1 MQSYNSVLIVDDDP
15 VQIAVL
21 TAYFSGLKAKSIRG
35 AEDSTV
41 ALDILSKNS
50 TDFDLI
56 VTDIQMPNMDGI
68 EFMRHLK
75 ELDYKGELAI
85 ISGVKDNLIDHA
97 ARLAKL
103 HKLQLIGQINKPLKK
118 SALDALF
125 LSQRSNHDLVDNAGE
140 FRYTNAD
147 FAKALSNSEFK
158 PYYQPKVDVQN
169 GQIIGAEALVRW
181 IKPDYGIIVPDLFI
195 PFAEKNGFMEE
206 LTFLVFEQVLSDLD
220 GFLSL
225 GPELTFAFNLPP
237 TMINKVALPAQLMT
251 RMNSA
256 NVTSD
261 SISFEITENSVLN
274 LEPATLEVLSRLRI
288 YDFDVAID
296 DFGTGS
302 SNINI
307 LKDFP
312 YSELKLD
319 KSYVSTIATDNFS
332 KEVVIA
338 AIKLARQQGMCIVA
352 EGVED
357 RQTWDII
364 REMGI
369 EYAQGYYFAKPMDA
383 PHFCEYITNQ
393 QDDCDSDAA

>member
-1 MQSYNSVLIVDDDP
+1 MQNYNSVLIVDDDP

-21 TAYFSGLKAKSIRG
+21 TAYFAGLKVKSIHG

-41 ALDILSKNS
+41 ALDMLSKKS

-56 VTDIQMPNMDGI
+56 VSDIQMPNMDGI

-75 ELDYKGELAI
+75 ELGYSGKLAI
-85 ISGVKDNLIDHA
+85 ISGIKGNLIDHA

-103 HKLQLIGQINKPLKK
+103 HNLQLIGGINKPLKK
-118 SALDALF
+118 NALDALF
-125 LSQRSNHDLVDNAGE
+125 LSNQPKTALVNNAGE
-140 FRYTNAD
+140 YKCTNAD
-147 FAKALSNSEFK
+147 FAKALKNREFK

-169 GQIIGAEALVRW
+169 GRIIGAEVLVRW
-181 IKPDYGIIVPDLFI
+181 IKPDYGTIAPNLFI
-195 PFAEKNGFMEE
+195 PFAEKKGFMEE
-206 LTFLVFEQVLSDLD
+206 LTFLVFEKVLSDLSR
-220 GFLSL
+220 FLPLRSDL
-225 GPELTFAFNLPP
+225 IFAFNLPP
-237 TMINKVALPAQLMT
+237 TMINKTALPAQLMA
-251 RMNSA
+251 RMKSA
-256 NVTSD
+256 NVTSK
-261 SISFEITENSVLN
+261 SISFEITENSILN

-288 YDFDVAID
+288 YDFDIAID

-332 KEVVIA
+332 KEVVVA
-338 AIKLARQQGMCIVA
+338 AIKLARQQGMCLVA

-383 PHFCEYITNQ
+383 SSFCEYITSQ
-393 QDDCDSDAA
+393 KDDQGANAA

>member
-21 TAYFSGLKAKSIRG
+21 TAYFSGLKVKSIQG

-41 ALDILSKNS
+41 ALDILAENS
-50 TDFDLI
+50 ADFDLL
-56 VTDIQMPNMDGI
+56 VSDIQMPNIDGI

-75 ELDYKGELAI
+75 EFGYSGKLAI
-85 ISGVKDNLIDHA
+85 ISGVGDKLMDHA

-103 HKLQLIGQINKPLKK
+103 HKLQLIGQINKPLNKK
-118 SALDALF
+118 ALDAVF
-125 LSQRSNHDLVDNAGE
+125 LSQRPETASVPKAAKI
-140 FRYTNAD
+140 RYTNAD
-147 FAKALSNSEFK
+147 FAYALNNGEFH
-158 PYYQPKVDVQN
+158 PYYQPKIDVQN

-206 LTFLVFEQVLSDLD
+206 LTFLVFEQVLSDLPL
-220 GFLSL
+220 FLSKRPDL
-225 GPELTFAFNLPP
+225 KFAFNLPP
-237 TMINKVALPAQLMT
+237 TMIDKVALPAQLMT
-251 RMNSA
+251 RMNAASI
-256 NVTSD
+256 TSK
-261 SISFEITENSVLN
+261 SISFEITENSILN

-288 YDFDVAID
+288 YDFDIAVD

-319 KSYVSTIATDNFS
+319 KSYISNIASDNFS

-338 AIKLARQQGMCIVA
+338 AIKLARQQEMSIVA

-357 RQTWDII
+357 HQTWDII

-383 PHFCEYITNQ
+383 AHLCEYITNQ
-393 QDDCDSDAA
+393 QKDRVVNAA

>member
-1 MQSYNSVLIVDDDP
+1 MQNYNSVLIVDDDP

-21 TAYFSGLKAKSIRG
+21 TAYFSGLKVKSIQG
-35 AEDSTV
+35 AEDSIV
-41 ALDILSKNS
+41 ALDILSKKS
-50 TDFDLI
+50 ADIDLI
-56 VTDIQMPNMDGI
+56 VSDIQMPNMDGI
-68 EFMRHLK
+68 EFLRHLK
-75 ELDYKGELAI
+75 ELDYSGKLAI
-85 ISGVKDNLIDHA
+85 ISGVKGNLIDHA

-103 HKLQLIGQINKPLKK
+103 HKLQLIGYINKPLKK

-125 LSQRSNHDLVDNAGE
+125 LSKRLNSAPVNTAE
-140 FRYTNAD
+140 KFKYTNTE
-147 FAKALSNSEFK
+147 FAKALNNGEFE
-158 PYYQPKVDVQN
+158 PHYQPKVDVQN

-181 IKPDYGIIVPDLFI
+181 IKPDHGTIAPDLFI

-206 LTFLVFEQVLSDLD
+206 LTFLVFEKVLSDLNR
-220 GFLSL
+220 FLPLRSDL
-225 GPELTFAFNLPP
+225 IFAFNLPP
-237 TMINKVALPAQLMT
+237 TMINKIALPAQLMA

-256 NVTSD
+256 NVTSK
-261 SISFEITENSVLN
+261 SISFEITENSILN

-288 YDFDVAID
+288 YDFDIAID

-319 KSYVSTIATDNFS
+319 KSYVSTIATDDFS
-332 KEVVIA
+332 REVIVA
-338 AIKLARQQGMCIVA
+338 AIKLARQQGMRLVA

-383 PHFCEYITNQ
+383 TNFCEYITSQ
-393 QDDCDSDAA
+393 QDDHKTNAA